1 MSSTLLQRIVLPVA
15 SEADAKATARA
26 AAPYIEP
33 DTAVSVVHVVEKAG
47 GAPDKAS
54 VEQREQY
61 GEEITAIVAD
71 RLGDRAGS
79 VSTEILYGE
88 DVVDAIVAHA
98 EAIDA
103 TAVAFLP
110 RDSGLL
116 SRLLS
121 GQNTVS
127 MVTDTDLPVIVLPEI
142 EEESDH
148 E

>member
-1 MSSTLLQRIVLPVA
+1 MTSTLLQRIVLPVA

-26 AAPYIEP
+26 AAPYVES
-33 DTAVSVVHVVEKAG
+33 DTSVSVVHVVEKAG

-54 VEQREQY
+54 VEQREEL
-61 GEEITAIVAD
+61 GREITTLVAD
-71 RLGDRAGS
+71 RLAEQTES

-88 DVVDAIVAHA
+88 DIVETVVEHA
-98 EAIDA
+98 KEIDA

-110 RDSGLL
+110 RNAGLL
-116 SRLLS
+116 TRLLS